1 MLKGCLLICCSNG
14 HCTRCPCAAVPPKT
28 LPMGSHAYIVDA
40 LTAERLAKL
49 GEYMMHRS
57 MRHDGD
63 RSSWQIDGD
72 DIKIDHYLKNYYDY
86 LVPKEDRSR

>member
-1 MLKGCLLICCSNG
+1 M
-14 HCTRCPCAAVPPKT
+14 PPKT